1 MNTIVSVRTNILYQ
15 KQKNENQEDVFKR
28 HQELIFLVEKPTYRF
43 SGQGEI
49 IRDRALEELRFVVSQ
64 NNFDTLIKMLEELK
78 NAEETD
84 LS

>member
-15 KQKNENQEDVFKR
+15 KQKNENQEIEYKR

-43 SGQGEI
+43 SQNCEI

-84 LS
+84 LA